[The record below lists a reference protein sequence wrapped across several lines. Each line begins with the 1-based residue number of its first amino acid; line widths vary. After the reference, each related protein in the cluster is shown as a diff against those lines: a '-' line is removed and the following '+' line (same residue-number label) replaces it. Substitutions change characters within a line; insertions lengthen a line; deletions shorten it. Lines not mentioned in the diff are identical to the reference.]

1 MNNGFIK
8 LSNNKYVS
16 SDENGTLYINDYKN
30 NQKEILLKE
39 NEIELIDNK
48 IIKLN
53 DELRHQKDIIS
64 DQKTFLKIIP
74 ICILLSSLTCFIL
87 GAITSN
93 GDIFVSAISA
103 ALRNLHVFLP
113 ISAIGTIQLCSV
125 ILFKNNKVKKLK
137 KKINN
142 TKDLKQ
148 YYEKELSDF
157 LKINN
162 YEKEKNNILI
172 NKPVSLV
179 EETNN
184 IEREL
189 NNELDYIYKIKE
201 RGFVRKRI

>member
-8 LSNNKYVS
+8 ISNNKYIS
-16 SDENGTLYINDYKN
+16 SDENGTIYINDYKN

-53 DELRHQKDIIS
+53 EELKHQKDIIS
-64 DQKTFLKIIP
+64 DQKIFLKTIP

-93 GDIFVSAISA
+93 ADIFVSAISA
-103 ALRNLHVFLP
+103 VLKNLFVLLP
-113 ISAIGTIQLCSV
+113 ISAIGTIQLCAV
-125 ILFKNNKVKKLK
+125 ILFKNNKIKKLK
-137 KKINN
+137 NKIKI

-162 YEKEKNNILI
+162 YEKEKNNVLI

-179 EETNN
+179 DETNN
-184 IEREL
+184 IEKEL

-201 RGFVRKRI
+201 KGFVRKRI